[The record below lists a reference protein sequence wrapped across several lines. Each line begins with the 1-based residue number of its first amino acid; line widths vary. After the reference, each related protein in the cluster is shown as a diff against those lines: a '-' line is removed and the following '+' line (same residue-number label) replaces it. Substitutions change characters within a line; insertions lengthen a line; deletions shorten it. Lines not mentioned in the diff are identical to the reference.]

1 MFTHMARRGKR
12 RVIIAGLVSF
22 LLSSSSIMSE
32 EKPLSV
38 GITGSTPDEDR
49 KNPSRILGEAG
60 VQKLILEIAAEPRSR
75 AYVEKALEGRF
86 FTVEDMVYVGLLR
99 EEAGRLIINF
109 NLLTVEDQRR
119 ILAVSEEW
127 GRDLAEAF
135 LAERSLLET
144 LAGKHPQRRVPKENV
159 LFIVL
164 GCFSL
169 DWDGLEVT
177 ENRGYRAGPQR
188 TIDGHSFTPWAKEKG
203 ADISLRGLYW
213 GSHNSSTGEAT
224 FSTFG
229 DHVALPRFGL
239 PDMFWSTR
247 RAFSRFEGQREWQ
260 EAGGRLV
267 SSYLKDAL
275 EDAARVMF
283 ALRSD
288 DLSADA
294 LRELA
299 GIDETKL
306 DRLLTLLEMAGYVV
320 KEGETYAGT
329 ALVLTSDDKDLVHD
343 VLRRGREIIIAWHE
357 RSYETIKE
365 KLQNLTPLR
374 HGVPYGVVY
383 TEVWHF
389 LFGVA
394 NRTLVEE
401 GLFCDPYAEGRPIKG
416 FIPAVW
422 ANGLSELPS

>member
-1 MFTHMARRGKR
+1 MSAETVRQGRR
-12 RVIIAGLVSF
+12 RVIIAGLISL
-22 LLSSSSIMSE
+22 LLSSSSILSE

-38 GITGSTPDEDR
+38 GITGSTPEEDR
-49 KNPSRILGEAG
+49 KNPSSILGEAD
-60 VQKLILEIAAEPRSR
+60 VQALILEIAAEPRSR

-86 FTVEDMVYVGLLR
+86 FTVEDMVNVGLLR
-99 EEAGRLIINF
+99 EEGQRLVINF
-109 NLLTVEDQRR
+109 NLLTVEDQRQ
-119 ILAVSEEW
+119 ILAVSEKW

-135 LAERSLLET
+135 LAERSRFEI
-144 LAGKHPQRRVPKENV
+144 LADKRPQRRVPKENV

-177 ENRGYRAGPQR
+177 ESRGYRAGPQR
-188 TIDGHSFTPWAKEKG
+188 KIDGHSFTPWAKEKG

-213 GSHNSSTGEAT
+213 GSHNTGTSKAT
-224 FSTFG
+224 LTTFG

-239 PDMFWSTR
+239 PDMLWSTR
-247 RAFSRFEGQREWQ
+247 GAFSRFEDKREWQ
-260 EAGGRLV
+260 AAGGRLI
-267 SSYLKDAL
+267 SAYLEDAL

-283 ALRSD
+283 ALRSE
-288 DLSADA
+288 DLSTDA
-294 LRELA
+294 LRELTS
-299 GIDETKL
+299 IDEAKL
-306 DRLLTLLEMAGYVV
+306 DRLLALLEMAGYVA
-320 KEGETYAGT
+320 KEGDTYVGT
-329 ALVLTSDDKDLVHD
+329 ALVLTSDDMDMVQD
-343 VLRRGREIIIAWHE
+343 MLRRGREIIIAWHE
-357 RSYETIKE
+357 RNYDNIKE

-374 HGVPYGVVY
+374 HGVPYGIVY

-401 GLFCDPYAEGRPIKG
+401 GLFCDPYDDGRPIKG